1 MAISLA
7 CDPRN
12 RAMLEQLLPW
22 AVAVLCALALTCLVA
37 ARALARWRRRLH
49 GHRRWVRAAAGEVE
63 AEDLLAE
70 HGFAILDRQAGL
82 VWSIECDGEP
92 HPVELRADLLVERA
106 GRRFVAEVKTGVS
119 APLLT
124 NAATR
129 RQLLEYCVA
138 YEVDS
143 VLLVDV
149 EAQAVREITFRASG
163 GSR

>member
-7 CDPRN
+7 CDAS
-12 RAMLEQLLPW
+12 RAMLQHLLPW
-22 AVAVLCALALTCLVA
+22 AVAALCALVLTLLLA
-37 ARALARWRRRLH
+37 ARALARWRARARVR
-49 GHRRWVRAAAGEVE
+49 RRWIRAVAGEVE

-70 HGFAILDRQAGL
+70 RGFAILDRQAGL

-106 GRRFVAEVKTGVS
+106 GRRYVAEVKTGLS
-119 APLLT
+119 APLLS

-138 YEVDS
+138 YQVES

-149 EAQAVREITFRASG
+149 EEQAIREVTFRVSG
-163 GSR
+163 DSR